1 LAGAPVTGVTDV
13 PAGGGAVALL
23 VGACAVLGVCQVLD
37 LVAIRLH
44 RGEISD
50 GLTGRVLVA
59 VSLLLELGLTL
70 LLVLAAKRSPLAV
83 VAGLLVAA
91 AGTWAITHSV
101 ALWDALM
108 IDELTGLGTRRRLC
122 ERSIFMLTAASQA
135 RPLWLALADLDD
147 FKSVNDRLGHAA
159 GDHVLAVVGE
169 RLRAAVPEPMTA
181 VRLGGDEFALLLPG
195 LSAHDAETLLKGLV
209 TVVGESID
217 CGAGRGAHVGMSFGL
232 AVAPHDADTLS
243 GLLKT
248 ADERLYAAK
257 AARPRDARSGSVT
270 A

>member
-1 LAGAPVTGVTDV
+1 MVLGAIAGRLMLSLLAGAPVTGVTDV

-44 RGEISD
+44 RGELSD

-147 FKSVNDRLGHAA
+147 FKSVNDRL
-159 GDHVLAVVGE
+159 
-169 RLRAAVPEPMTA
+169 
-181 VRLGGDEFALLLPG
+181 
-195 LSAHDAETLLKGLV
+195 
-209 TVVGESID
+209 
-217 CGAGRGAHVGMSFGL
+217 
-232 AVAPHDADTLS
+232 
-243 GLLKT
+243 
-248 ADERLYAAK
+248 
-257 AARPRDARSGSVT
+257 ARTRRR
-270 A
+270 